1 MALRTALILLGA
13 AVMGSLAL
21 AWATGWAERETPV
34 VASTTPTSAAT
45 PTTEPSTS
53 IRDRLKVPVAGVPE
67 PAETVVPPTAI
78 TPVVAPIALPV
89 PVPPVEPVVPVAVA
103 PPDDTTFQTKIL
115 PFLKKYCIDCHKG
128 DKPGGGLSLDGY
140 TTELQARK
148 ARKDWGAMQHVLA
161 ANEMPPAK
169 SKKPQPTKEERAF
182 VIDWIGKSLTAV
194 DCGGTRDPGRVT
206 MRRLNRAEYNNT
218 IRDLC
223 GVDFKPADDFP
234 ADDVGYGFDNIGDV
248 LSFQPILLEKYMAAT
263 EKVLAAAIKIEEPA
277 KSIKQ
282 SFGAQN
288 ILVRP
293 GSAKTK
299 DPVKIAFKSVGQ
311 AYLEKF
317 NFPAEGDYVLR
328 FRGWGTKLGGE
339 FPSITLRVNRKD
351 IKTFTVEADRAKP
364 QMYEVRTKLPAGEKS
379 IDVAFTNEFEDPI
392 DKKFREF
399 GIDRIEIEGPF
410 DAAPPP
416 EAESTKMLLVAR
428 PSATVTAQ
436 AAAEKVLTNFAR
448 RAYRRPVKPD
458 EIARLMKLFD
468 LATKQG
474 EPFVQAIRLPMKAV
488 LVSPHFLYRIE
499 EDPKNPNDVRTLN
512 DFEFATRLAYFLWST
527 MPDETLFQ
535 LAQKGELRKPAVLEA
550 QVKRMLKDPRAK
562 ALSENFAGQWLEL
575 RKLKTLTP
583 DKGYYPT
590 WDDGLKNSM
599 AREAEM
605 YFEYI
610 VQNDRS
616 VLEFL
621 DSDYTFVNDRLA
633 KHYALANVTGPDF
646 RKVTLS
652 DGRRGGVVTMGSTLT
667 VTSNPT
673 RTSPV
678 KRGKWILENVLG
690 TPPPPPAPDV
700 PELPPTPQLKGT
712 LRQQMEQHRS
722 NPACATCHT
731 KMDPLGF
738 GLENF
743 DGIGSWRT
751 QDNKQAIDPS
761 GVLPGGEKFAGPAEL
776 RKVLI
781 GKADMFRHCF
791 AEKLI
796 TFGLGRGLEYYDKCV
811 LDDIVAASKANKD
824 SFSSLVLAI
833 VKSDPFQKRKGKRS
847 E

>member
-13 AVMGSLAL
+13 AVTGSLAL
-21 AWATGWAERETPV
+21 AWATGWADREQPV
-34 VASTTPTSAAT
+34 VAAVPAPIPDAA
-45 PTTEPSTS
+45 PTTEPQGSL
-53 IRDRLKVPVAGVPE
+53 RDRLKRPITTEPEATEPVAAAVQ
-67 PAETVVPPTAI
+67 
-78 TPVVAPIALPV
+78 PV
-89 PVPPVEPVVPVAVA
+89 PVPPVEVAVPIAAA
-103 PPDDTTFQTKIL
+103 PPDEATFKTKIL
-115 PFLKKYCIDCHKG
+115 PFLQKYCVDCHKG
-128 DKPGGGLSLDGY
+128 DKAGGGLQLDGY
-140 TTELQARK
+140 TTEAQARK
-148 ARKDWGAMQHVLA
+148 ARKDWGAMQHALA
-161 ANEMPPAK
+161 ANDMPPPK
-169 SKKPQPTKEERAF
+169 TKKPQPTKEERAF
-182 VIDWIGKSLTAV
+182 VIDWIGNTLNKV

-248 LSFQPILLEKYMAAT
+248 LSFQPILLEKYMTAA
-263 EKVLAAAIKIEEPA
+263 EKVLAAAIKIPVAA
-277 KSIKQ
+277 KSSKQ
-282 SFGAQN
+282 EFRAQN
-288 ILVRP
+288 IVVIPR
-293 GSAKTK
+293 SAKTAT
-299 DPVKIAFKSVGQ
+299 PATIAFKTEGS
-311 AYLEKF
+311 AFLEKF
-317 NFPAEGDYVLR
+317 NFVAEGEYVLR
-328 FRGWGTKLGGE
+328 FRGWGTKVGDA
-339 FPSITLRVNRKD
+339 FPSVTIRVDGKD
-351 IKTFTVEADRAKP
+351 LKTFSVEADKAKP
-364 QMYEVRTKLPAGEKS
+364 QMYEIRTKLTGGEKKVA
-379 IDVAFTNEFEDPI
+379 VAFTNSFED
-392 DKKFREF
+392 KATKAAREF
-399 GIDRIEIEGPF
+399 GIDRIEVEGPF
-410 DAAPPP
+410 NAVPPP
-416 EAESTKMLLVAR
+416 EPESIKLILVAR
-428 PSATVTAQ
+428 PGTDPRI
-436 AAAEKVLTNFAR
+436 AAEKVLTNFAR

-458 EIARLMKLFD
+458 EAARLMKLYD

-474 EPFVQAIRLPMKAV
+474 EPFGQAIRLPMKAV

-499 EDPKNPNDVRTLN
+499 EDPKNPNDIRTIN
-512 DFEFATRLAYFLWST
+512 DFEFATRLSYFLWST

-535 LAQKGELRKPAVLEA
+535 LAEKGELRKPAVLEA
-550 QVKRMLKDPRAK
+550 QVKRMLKDPKAK

-583 DKGYYPT
+583 DKGYYPG
-590 WDDGLKNSM
+590 WDDGLKNAM

-616 VLEFL
+616 ILEFL
-621 DSDYTFVNDRLA
+621 DSDYTFANDRLA
-633 KHYALANVTGPDF
+633 KHYALANVTGPEF

-712 LRQQMEQHRS
+712 LRQQMEQHRA

-743 DGIGSWRT
+743 DGIGGWRT

-781 GKADMFRHCF
+781 GKADMFRRCF

-811 LDDIVAASKANKD
+811 LDDIVVASKANKD

>member
-1 MALRTALILLGA
+1 MALRTVLILIGT
-13 AVMGSLAL
+13 AVMASLAL
-21 AWATGWAERETPV
+21 AWATGWTDRQSPTVAEGTPGPVTTDETESSVPL
-34 VASTTPTSAAT
+34 
-45 PTTEPSTS
+45 
-53 IRDRLKVPVAGVPE
+53 RDRLRHPVATVPAEPGVP
-67 PAETVVPPTAI
+67 TPP
-78 TPVVAPIALPV
+78 VA
-89 PVPPVEPVVPVAVA
+89 PVEPVVTVAA
-103 PPDDTTFQTKIL
+103 AAPDDTTFQSKIL

-128 DKPGGGLSLDGY
+128 DKAGGGLQLDGY
-140 TTELQARK
+140 TSEAQARK

-161 ANEMPPAK
+161 AKEMPPPK
-169 SKKPQPTKEERAF
+169 TKKPQPTKEEREF
-182 VIDWIGKSLTAV
+182 VIEWIGKSLTSV
-194 DCGGTRDPGRVT
+194 DCSGPRDPGRVT

-223 GVDFKPADDFP
+223 GVDFKPAEDFP

-248 LSFQPILLEKYMAAT
+248 LSFQPILLEKYMTAS
-263 EKVLAAAIKIEEPA
+263 EKILAAAIKIAEPL
-277 KSIKQ
+277 KSSKQ
-282 SFGAQN
+282 EFRSQN
-288 ILVRP
+288 ILVIPR
-293 GSAKTK
+293 SAKSPT
-299 DPVKIAFKSVGQ
+299 PVKIAFQSEGS
-311 AYLEKF
+311 AFLEKF
-317 NFPAEGDYVLR
+317 NFVAEGEYFVR
-328 FRGWGTKLGGE
+328 FRGWGTKVGDE
-339 FPSITLRVNRKD
+339 FPKVVLRVDGKD
-351 IKTFTVEADRAKP
+351 LKTFSVEADPAKP
-364 QMYEVRTKLPAGEKS
+364 QVYEIKTKLQAGEKK
-379 IDVAFTNEFEDPI
+379 IQVAFTNGFEDKAT
-392 DKKFREF
+392 KKAREF

-410 DAAPPP
+410 NPVPLP
-416 EAESTKMLLVAR
+416 EADSVKLLLIAR
-428 PSATVTAQ
+428 PSAGLDARI
-436 AAAEKVLTNFAR
+436 AAEKVLTNFAR

-458 EIARLMKLFD
+458 EIARLMRLFD

-474 EPFVQAIRLPMKAV
+474 ERFDQAIRLPMKAV

-499 EDPKNPNDVRTLN
+499 EDPKNPNDVRTIN

-535 LAQKGELRKPAVLEA
+535 LAEKGELRKPAVLEA
-550 QVKRMLKDPRAK
+550 QVRRMLKDQKAK
-562 ALSENFAGQWLEL
+562 ALSENFASQWLQL
-575 RKLKTLTP
+575 RMLKTLTP
-583 DKGYYPT
+583 DKGYYPG
-590 WDDGLKNSM
+590 WDNGLKLAM

-616 VLEFL
+616 ILEFI

-646 RKVTLS
+646 RKVTLN

-712 LRQQMEQHRS
+712 LRQQMEQHRA
-722 NPACATCHT
+722 NPACATCHA

-743 DGIGSWRT
+743 DGIGGWRT

-761 GVLPGGEKFAGPAEL
+761 GVLPGGEKFAGPTEL

-781 GKADMFRHCF
+781 GKADLFRRCF

-811 LDDIVAASKANKD
+811 LDDIVAVSKANKD
-824 SFSSLVLAI
+824 AFSSLVLAI